1 MKTSFWQKLKKFI
14 MEYSKYSHWHKAAV
28 CMAAIVAVLTVSAL
42 ILPAVTMGRDTY
54 CGLEEHEH
62 TAECYEKQLVCEK
75 AENKEEGEAAKK
87 VLSCPLELHQHKE
100 SCYNSK
106 GEIICGYADYV
117 VHQHSEKC
125 YDENGTLVCTL
136 PEVKEHTHDASCYTE
151 EKQLVCTIAETAG
164 HTHTEDCYTMVETG
178 NINCVAPEEEGH
190 VHTEECYEK
199 VKTLTCGQEEAP
211 AHVHTDECYET
222 VRHYVCG
229 KPEVILHKHDE
240 VHCYSTDE
248 NGNRYLSCGML
259 EVLSHEH
266 DDKCFQEVQTE
277 NEEHVHTEECYED
290 ALICEKTEHT
300 HEDSCFDKK
309 LAETETAKQSEGESG
324 AETEETSETT
334 ETEQTVWTTQDNI
347 SEVNASETECGK
359 EEHIHTEACYSNS
372 GELIC
377 ESEEHTHELACYSEE
392 VQNTVNEVNQ
402 AIEALPTYDELS
414 TNFAAYED
422 AGDEDGYNAYYQEIA
437 AQAKAAYEA
446 YDALDVKLQKFIP
459 AENVETVINYMSFW
473 AIDTLE
479 NTDTSLDV
487 YLQSVTLKDKDGNSV
502 SDTVYV
508 GENYK
513 IALGFAES
521 EGKQFNTAVNTWTYQ
536 LPSSLKVTA
545 AQSQKMTITITENNI
560 PRSYEVTYD
569 ISTNGLITIHPTDEL
584 KKGVNDSPNVSFNV
598 ELDAQVSGENVG
610 ENGEIVFQGFGT
622 GIKFHTSVRPTIS
635 VEKNGD
641 KTESKDDKGNST
653 GGELT
658 YTLTGHVL
666 NGPIKGM
673 TFVDKGGY
681 AEAYFGNAEKVQQS
695 LTIDSVEI
703 ICEDD
708 ASGHGKTLS
717 EDEYGLTWGQG
728 IDEATGEG
736 MAKNTF
742 ELKVDDTVQLRD
754 CDTIVVTYHIP
765 YKAAQ
770 GVNYYYFDVENTVT
784 FSGTSVQP
792 TNPTAP
798 RKDNPESDTVTNL
811 VNVKG
816 GTAGLKGIVK
826 KIDDTDYE
834 EKGVLH
840 YTITVD
846 VEALDYKTFYISDE
860 LTVLLDGETYKV
872 DAVPKNL
879 KVTIEDEDGIR
890 TLDDLSVVNPNW
902 IADIQ
907 KSEYQLPAKN
917 YYAYY
922 GKGLKGHWKS
932 PGTFDIPFNPTTTG
946 YWATVNHT
954 SLNLQKDSQI
964 EVSYDINVNENVDLY
979 QTDGKTYVKTVNLK
993 EYLADND
1000 GAAILRNYAQM
1011 SAGGQWGGSKVDYS
1025 RGDKLR
1031 KTAVVQEDGTID
1043 YSVTFLVDNAVRE
1056 VIKNN
1061 KQTHSGTSYVGLN
1074 IDFYDEFQE
1083 GWEYV
1088 EGSLKA
1094 TQNLGTWT
1102 QTFYYLDS
1110 FDQEQCS
1117 DTTFLEKI
1125 TGNKISPITTNG
1137 NAICASWNGFAQ
1149 RLDGGIL
1156 NSWWNLATCSLST
1169 DKNSGIK
1176 NLDRFVSVTFN
1187 YTLRPTDAVGKNS
1200 QFKDTD
1206 GDGKGEMPTVSV
1218 HNDAAIKCGNG
1229 TEYSAFHDLSYTPKA
1244 LSKTAKQNVA
1254 GSNVI
1259 SFEVEINP
1267 AGVDLNPNGTTIK
1280 VTDTMGENLT
1290 LNINTPLS
1298 VLDSNGNDVSGY
1310 ALKTDVTTDEAG
1322 KEHEQLILT
1331 GLPDNRYLKICYEAL
1346 VTEQGDNIEVSNTA
1360 SIEGVAETKL
1370 DDETKFDVSN
1380 TSGSGQGSIDYFTIH
1395 KVDEDNV
1402 QKYLQGAEFNIYKA
1416 EPDENGTYTFDEGTG
1431 ETKYSAV
1438 LIGNYATDASGK
1450 IEVRDEKVQTGQY
1463 YILEETKA
1471 PQGYIKPEVPTLVYF
1486 AGASEVPADVDKNA
1500 HVIGI
1505 GYAFRVTNEAYKVE
1519 LPETGGTGTIPY
1531 TVAGITLILT
1541 AALIYVNKN
1550 KRARTN
1556 KK

>member
-1 MKTSFWQKLKKFI
+1 MKTSFWHKLKKFI
-14 MEYSKYSHWHKAAV
+14 MEYSKYSHWHKVAV
-28 CMAAIVAVLTVSAL
+28 CMAAVVAVLTVSAL
-42 ILPAVTMGRDTY
+42 ILPAITMGRDAY
-54 CGLEEHEH
+54 CGMEEHTH

-75 AENKEEGEAAKK
+75 AENKEESTAVKK
-87 VLSCPLELHQHKE
+87 ILSCPLELHQHKE
-100 SCYNSK
+100 SCYNSE

-164 HTHTEDCYTMVETG
+164 HTHTEECYTMVETG

-199 VKTLTCGQEEAP
+199 VKTLTCGQKEAP
-211 AHVHTDECYET
+211 AHTHTDKCYET

-266 DDKCFQEVQTE
+266 DDKCFQEVPAE

-290 ALICEKTEHT
+290 VLICEKTEHT

-309 LAETETAKQSEGESG
+309 LAETETAEQSERESG
-324 AETEETSETT
+324 AETT

-359 EEHIHTEACYSNS
+359 EEHTHTETCYSNS
-372 GELIC
+372 GDFIC
-377 ESEEHTHELACYSEE
+377 ELEEHTHELTCYPEE
-392 VQNTVNEVNQ
+392 VQNVVNEVNQ

-437 AQAKAAYEA
+437 AQVKAVYEA
-446 YDALDVKLQKFIP
+446 YNALDAKFQTFIP
-459 AENVETVINYMSFW
+459 AENVEALNNYASFLVVGTPESTGT
-473 AIDTLE
+473 ADTDLK
-479 NTDTSLDV
+479 D
-487 YLQSVTLKDKDGNSV
+487 YLQSVVIKDKDGNV
-502 SDTVYV
+502 IETNGTVYV
-508 GENYK
+508 GENYEV
-513 IALGFAES
+513 ALGFAES
-521 EGKQFNTAVNTWTYQ
+521 EGKQFNTDAAIWTYQ
-536 LPSSLKVTA
+536 LPSGVVVTD

-560 PRSYEVTYD
+560 RKGYEVTYD
-569 ISTNGLITIHPTDEL
+569 ISTNGLITIHPTAEL
-584 KKGVNDSPNVSFNV
+584 KAAVAQSPNVSFNV
-598 ELDAQVSGENVG
+598 QLDAKVSGDNTG
-610 ENGEIVFQGFGT
+610 DNGEIVFQGFGD
-622 GIKFHTSVRPTIS
+622 GISFHTSVRPTIS
-635 VEKNGD
+635 VEKTGEAV
-641 KTESKDDKGNST
+641 ESTDGKGNST
-653 GGELT
+653 GGVLT

-673 TFVDKGGY
+673 TFTDKGGY
-681 AEAYFGNAEKVQQS
+681 AQDYFGDAATVQKK
-695 LTIDSVEI
+695 LEIDSVVI
-703 ICEDD
+703 TCKDNTD
-708 ASGHGKTLS
+708 GHGKTLS
-717 EDEYGLTWGQG
+717 AEDYTLTWADDGSF
-728 IDEATGEG
+728 T
-736 MAKNTF
+736 
-742 ELKVDDTVQLRD
+742 LKVKDTIQMAD
-754 CDTIVVTYHIP
+754 CDTIKVTYHIP
-765 YKAAQ
+765 YTAAQ

-784 FSGTSVQP
+784 FSGESIQP
-792 TNPTAP
+792 TDPEAP
-798 RKDNPESDTVTNL
+798 KKDDPEPDTVTYQKK
-811 VNVKG
+811 VEG
-816 GTAGLKGIVK
+816 GTDGLKGIVK
-826 KIDDTDYE
+826 SINYEDYD
-834 EKGVLH
+834 KTGLLH
-840 YTITVD
+840 YTVKVD
-846 VEALDYKTFYISDE
+846 VEALNYKSFYITDE
-860 LTVLLDGETYKV
+860 LTVLLDGATYRV
-872 DAVPKNL
+872 DARPKNMV
-879 KVTIEDEDGIR
+879 VTITDADETK
-890 TLDDLSVVNPNW
+890 TLTDLSAIAPDW
-902 IADIQ
+902 IAEID
-907 KSEYQLPAKN
+907 KEEFQLPEKN

-922 GKGLKGHWKS
+922 GEGLNGHWKS
-932 PGTFDIPFNPTTTG
+932 KGVFDIPFNPTTTG

-979 QTDGKTYVKTVNLK
+979 QTDGKTYVETVNLK

-1011 SAGGQWGGSKVDYS
+1011 SAGGKWGGSKVDYS

-1043 YSVTFLVDNAVRE
+1043 YTVTFLVDNAVRN
-1056 VIKNN
+1056 VIENN
-1061 KQTHSGTSYVGLN
+1061 KQTHSSTTYTGLN
-1074 IDFYDEFQE
+1074 MDFYDEFQE

-1088 EGSLKA
+1088 EGSLTA
-1094 TQNLGTWT
+1094 TANWGTWVD
-1102 QTFYYLDS
+1102 TFYYLDN
-1110 FDQEQCS
+1110 FDEAQYK
-1117 DTTFLEKI
+1117 DKTFLETI
-1125 TGNKISPITTNG
+1125 TGDKISPITADG
-1137 NAICASWNGFAQ
+1137 NAIRASWNGFAQ
-1149 RLDGGIL
+1149 RQEDGTL
-1156 NSWWNLATCSLST
+1156 NSWWTLASAGIVRL
-1169 DKNSGIK
+1169 DK
-1176 NLDRFVSVTFN
+1176 FVGVTFN
-1187 YTLRPTDAVGKNS
+1187 YTLRPTDSVGKNAK
-1200 QFKDTD
+1200 FKDSD
-1206 GDGKGEMPTVSV
+1206 GDGTSEMPTIPV
-1218 HNDAAIKCGNG
+1218 HNDAAVQCGDE
-1229 TEYSAFHDLSYTPKA
+1229 TEYKAFHDLSYTPKA

-1298 VLDSNGNDVSGY
+1298 VLDSNGNEVSGY
-1310 ALKTDVTTDEAG
+1310 ALRTDVTTDEAG
-1322 KEHEQLILT
+1322 KAHEQLILT

-1346 VTEQGDNIEVSNTA
+1346 VTEQGDNIEVSNKA

-1370 DDETKFDVSN
+1370 DDATKFDVSN

-1416 EPDENGTYTFDEGTG
+1416 KRDENGTYTFDEGTG
-1431 ETKYSAV
+1431 QTKYSAE
-1438 LIGNYATDASGK
+1438 LIGDYTTDASGK
-1450 IEVRDEKVQTGQY
+1450 IEVRNEKVQTGQY

-1486 AGASEVPADVDKNA
+1486 AGANEVPADVDKNA

-1505 GYAFRVTNEAYKVE
+1505 GYAYRVTNEAYKVE
-1519 LPETGGTGTIPY
+1519 LPETGGIGTIPY
-1531 TVAGITLILT
+1531 TMAGIALIAI
-1541 AALIYVNKN
+1541 AALMYKNEVTKN
-1550 KRARTN
+1550 K
-1556 KK
+1556 KVKGE

>member
-1 MKTSFWQKLKKFI
+1 MKASIQQKLKKFI

-75 AENKEEGEAAKK
+75 EENKEEGESAKK

-100 SCYNSK
+100 SCYNSE

-136 PEVKEHTHDASCYTE
+136 PEVKEHTHDASCYIE

-290 ALICEKTEHT
+290 VLICEKTEHT

-309 LAETETAKQSEGESG
+309 LAETETAKQSESENG
-324 AETEETSETT
+324 AETT

-359 EEHIHTEACYSNS
+359 EEHIHTEECYSNS

-377 ESEEHTHELACYSEE
+377 ESEEHTHELACYPEE

-422 AGDEDGYNAYYQEIA
+422 AGDEDGYNAYFQEIA

-459 AENVETVINYMSFW
+459 AENVETVTNYMSFW

-479 NTDTSLDV
+479 NTDTSLAV
-487 YLQSVTLKDKDGNSV
+487 YLQSVTLKDKDGNLV

-536 LPSSLKVTA
+536 LPSSLVVTA

-569 ISTNGLITIHPTDEL
+569 ISTDGLITIHPTAEL
-584 KKGVNDSPNVSFNV
+584 KAAVALSPNVSFNV
-598 ELDAQVSGENVG
+598 QLDAQVSGDNTG
-610 ENGEIVFQGFGT
+610 DNGEIVFQGFGD
-622 GIKFHTSVRPTIS
+622 GISFHTSVRPTIS
-635 VEKNGD
+635 VEKTGEAV
-641 KTESKDDKGNST
+641 ESTDDNGNST
-653 GGELT
+653 GGVLT

-673 TFVDKGGY
+673 TFTDKGGY
-681 AEAYFGNAEKVQQS
+681 AQDYFGNAETVQEN

-703 ICEDD
+703 ICEDGTN
-708 ASGHGKTLS
+708 GHGKTINKDKY
-717 EDEYGLTWGQG
+717 ELTWGQG

-736 MAKNTF
+736 MDKDTF
-742 ELKVDDTVQLRD
+742 ELKVDDTVQMDD

-765 YKAAQ
+765 YTAAK
-770 GVNYYYFDVENTVT
+770 GVNYYKFDVENTVT
-784 FSGTSVQP
+784 FDGTTVQP
-792 TNPTAP
+792 ATGPQ
-798 RKDNPESDTVTNL
+798 KDEPDSDTVTNQ
-811 VNVKG
+811 VRVTG
-816 GTAGLKGIVK
+816 GTAGIKGIVK
-826 KIDDTDYE
+826 SINAGDYDTS
-834 EKGVLH
+834 GLLH
-840 YTITVD
+840 YTVKVD
-846 VEALDYKTFYISDE
+846 VEALNYKTFYLYDE
-860 LTVLLDGETYKV
+860 LTVLLGDETYEADATPLNVQVKITDANGNEAAIMNLADV
-872 DAVPKNL
+872 DKKWVYNIQQSGYTLPPKNYCSFL
-879 KVTIEDEDGIR
+879 
-890 TLDDLSVVNPNW
+890 
-902 IADIQ
+902 
-907 KSEYQLPAKN
+907 
-917 YYAYY
+917 
-922 GKGLKGHWKS
+922 GKGVEGNFKA
-932 PGTFDIPFNPTTTG
+932 PGLFDIPFNPVWSSG
-946 YWATVNHT
+946 WASHT
-954 SLNLQKDSQI
+954 SLDLQTDSEI
-964 EVSYDINVNENVDLY
+964 EITYDINVDEEINLY
-979 QTDGKTYVKTVNLK
+979 KQDGKTIAETVTLR
-993 EYLADND
+993 EYLARND
-1000 GAAILRNYAQM
+1000 GAAILRNYIQLN
-1011 SAGGQWGGSKVDYS
+1011 AGGHWGGSKVDFS
-1025 RGDKLR
+1025 RGEKLR
-1031 KTAVVQEDGTID
+1031 KTGVENADGTID
-1043 YSVTFLVDNAVRE
+1043 YSVTLLVDEAVRDVLKE
-1056 VIKNN
+1056 NT
-1061 KQTHSGTSYVGLN
+1061 KQYDLGGWTYGGFNL
-1074 IDFYDEFQE
+1074 DFYDEFPE

-1088 EGSLKA
+1088 EGSLTA
-1094 TQNLGTWT
+1094 TPNYGSWAP
-1102 QTFYYLDS
+1102 TFYYVDYFS
-1110 FDQEQCS
+1110 EEQVENNRNS
-1117 DTTFLEKI
+1117 LNKI
-1125 TGNKISPITTNG
+1125 TSNKVSPVAEGGHAI
-1137 NAICASWNGFAQ
+1137 NAAWNGFVE
-1149 RLDGGIL
+1149 DKTNVGMNYG
-1156 NSWWNLATCSLST
+1156 WGLSRCT
-1169 DKNSGIK
+1169 LTGDYINVVIG
-1176 NLDRFVSVTFN
+1176 VTFN
-1187 YTLRPTDAVGKNS
+1187 YKLRPTEKVGENAS
-1200 QFKDTD
+1200 FNQ
-1206 GDGKGEMPTVSV
+1206 TVNV
-1218 HNDAAIKCGNG
+1218 HNEAAIR
-1229 TEYSAFHDLSYTPKA
+1229 TEGRNLYTTFHDLDYEPKI

-1259 SFEVEINP
+1259 SFEVEVNP

-1298 VLDSNGNDVSGY
+1298 VLDSNGNEVSGY
-1310 ALKTDVTTDEAG
+1310 ALKTDVTTDKAG

-1395 KVDEDNV
+1395 KVDEDNE

-1471 PQGYIKPEVPTLVYF
+1471 PQGYIKPEVPILVYF